1 MAYQGPNFYAYNI
14 ASLELVPRLLCGT
27 EGDVL
32 HEWGT
37 GSRNVSL
44 ADEISYDTSYRTELW
59 DGNKINTDVYFEVD
73 YSDPKSFHNWM
84 TDQELYCY
92 SGFQIGLLGS
102 MFFLG
107 LALSGILLKMSDY
120 IGRLNVVKIGQVIQI
135 LCCYSFYFSNN
146 IYSYYITMLFLGITW
161 GKNMSCYL
169 LLSET
174 WPKSTH
180 VYISAVV
187 VASDNFIS
195 LLVIPLYFYL
205 GGKHWKQIFSVT
217 LFLPLIAFVMMF
229 FIPESPRY
237 LYSRKRYTELDETM
251 RYIAKVN
258 KIEYNINSK
267 EDIDIYRLSHTQSHL
282 QISSKSFKNE
292 PDYHEKEY
300 SIFDDLRR
308 PVVIFNILIILIGYT
323 VVSYSNYLLMI
334 YTKYIG
340 GVV

>member
-37 GSRNVSL
+37 GSHNVSF

-161 GKNMSCYL
+161 G
-169 LLSET
+169 
-174 WPKSTH
+174 
-180 VYISAVV
+180 
-187 VASDNFIS
+187 
-195 LLVIPLYFYL
+195 
-205 GGKHWKQIFSVT
+205 
-217 LFLPLIAFVMMF
+217 
-229 FIPESPRY
+229 
-237 LYSRKRYTELDETM
+237 
-251 RYIAKVN
+251 
-258 KIEYNINSK
+258 
-267 EDIDIYRLSHTQSHL
+267 
-282 QISSKSFKNE
+282 
-292 PDYHEKEY
+292 
-300 SIFDDLRR
+300 
-308 PVVIFNILIILIGYT
+308 
-323 VVSYSNYLLMI
+323 
-334 YTKYIG
+334 
-340 GVV
+340 